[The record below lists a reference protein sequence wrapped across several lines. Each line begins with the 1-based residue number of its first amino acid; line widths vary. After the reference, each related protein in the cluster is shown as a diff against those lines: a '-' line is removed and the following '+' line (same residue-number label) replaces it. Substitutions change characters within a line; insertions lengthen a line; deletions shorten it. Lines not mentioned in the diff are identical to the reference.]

1 MRRECLRLP
10 ARLLNRLL
18 VERRADTRIQGI
30 EARASTSSNTPRVI
44 QLTGEGVAGSKV
56 SHVSL
61 SLGKSVEPDGGAPAP
76 PNSTYRFR
84 VESNASPAAIRGG
97 GPMSWRWVQCWPFHC
112 QVAPNGTIGLDVA
125 MPPPNCNTVCPS
137 HSADAAMAAGGPKCA
152 TSVQAAPSHVQVSA
166 SSADAGGALRPP
178 KTSTRWAA
186 TSKVMAWVYRASGPL
201 SATCVHSMPSHAQVS
216 SSTGLVLSAPPNR
229 TTCSRTAS
237 YASAFSA
244 RALGPVSATCVH
256 SAPSHSQVSIAPVMG
271 VPPNSTTRSRM
282 ASKAIAPP
290 PRADGPMSETCVQSA
305 PSHTHVSAVLTPPAT

>member
-201 SATCVHSMPSHAQVS
+201 S
-216 SSTGLVLSAPPNR
+216 

-256 SAPSHSQVSIAPVMG
+256 SAPSHSQVSTAPVTG

-305 PSHTHVSAVLTPPAT
+305 PSHDHVSAISTPPAI